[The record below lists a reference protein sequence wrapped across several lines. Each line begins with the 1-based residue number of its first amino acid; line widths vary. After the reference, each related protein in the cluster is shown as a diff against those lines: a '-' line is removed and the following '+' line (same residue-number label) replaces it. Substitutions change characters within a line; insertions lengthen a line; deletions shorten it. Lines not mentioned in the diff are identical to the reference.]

1 MGLSENT
8 INKLKYQ
15 KHFLK
20 TPIIEIKMKHTR
32 KQWQKSNQSLS
43 QEIKDSR
50 KEENPSNF
58 SMELVLQDIDWVK
71 NYYIFIVVK
80 KFFLK
85 YLKCVLPY
93 AKLYDRTGCHVTQS
107 LKRNACI
114 WLVNT
119 ITCKS
124 CLKYAVHKM

>member
-20 TPIIEIKMKHTR
+20 TQIIEIKMKHTR

-50 KEENPSNF
+50 KRRES
-58 SMELVLQDIDWVK
+58 I
-71 NYYIFIVVK
+71 
-80 KFFLK
+80 KFLNGARFTR
-85 YLKCVLPY
+85 Y
-93 AKLYDRTGCHVTQS
+93 
-107 LKRNACI
+107 
-114 WLVNT
+114 
-119 ITCKS
+119 
-124 CLKYAVHKM
+124 

>member
-80 KFFLK
+80 IFF
-85 YLKCVLPY
+85 
-93 AKLYDRTGCHVTQS
+93 S
-107 LKRNACI
+107 
-114 WLVNT
+114 
-119 ITCKS
+119 
-124 CLKYAVHKM
+124 